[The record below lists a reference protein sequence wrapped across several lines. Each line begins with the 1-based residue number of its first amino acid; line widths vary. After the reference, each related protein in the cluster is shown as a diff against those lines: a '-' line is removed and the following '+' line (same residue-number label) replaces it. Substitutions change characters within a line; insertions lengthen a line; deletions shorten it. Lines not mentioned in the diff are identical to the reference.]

1 MTGILIL
8 AQLWKAASDSE
19 YQIPFLTL
27 YSLFFQLKTVSIER
41 KSYIFEVVQ
50 SVPKGYA
57 ESLKKDVQ
65 KVTATALMARKMIRN
80 GGIN

>member
-1 MTGILIL
+1 
-8 AQLWKAASDSE
+8 
-19 YQIPFLTL
+19 
-27 YSLFFQLKTVSIER
+27 LKIVSIER
-41 KSYIFEVVQ
+41 KSHTFEPVQ

>member
-1 MTGILIL
+1 
-8 AQLWKAASDSE
+8 
-19 YQIPFLTL
+19 
-27 YSLFFQLKTVSIER
+27 LKIVSIER

-65 KVTATALMARKMIRN
+65 KVTALDLMVKRMIRN